1 MDDLGLLY
9 TDTAYVN
16 TPAERDAA
24 SRVVAR
30 HGDDVVARMLGL
42 NR

>member
-24 SRVVAR
+24 ARVVAR
-30 HGDDVVARMLGL
+30 HGDVEVARMLGL